1 MSRSLSITC
10 ENNGVFAFLYT
21 SPTIN
26 VLRPQTLD
34 VVGVRCLNFV
44 AACKATLATNDLAT
58 NAHLLVVNTSGSNGA
73 VVSAGNQSFTIDA
86 GETLSLIWNG
96 SGFDVQQ

>member
-1 MSRSLSITC
+1 MSRSLSTTC

-26 VLRPQTLD
+26 VLRTQTLD

-44 AACKATLATNDLAT
+44 AACKATLVTNDLTTDAQ
-58 NAHLLVVNTSGSNGA
+58 LLVVNTSGSNGA
-73 VVSAGNQSFTIDA
+73 VVLAGNQSFTVDA
-86 GETLSLIWNG
+86 GQTLSLIWTG
-96 SGFDVQQ
+96 SQFSVQ